1 MVLGEPLCHIGLVYW
16 RQFFMAKSCSAPFV
30 QKKAIHRDLIQTFPK
45 NSNRAGRKRTKSGST
60 WLMEGAPRPMIWAA
74 HPLAEDLE
82 DLRPWGFPFDP
93 EISTDLHSKC
103 VFFLRL
109 CHQLSWQSSSNKNYM
124 KIPGKSWVSH
134 QNPIFFFSKNRS
146 HRIPEPG
153 TRCLGE
159 SGQAHFAVPLEVG
172 AAPGSAEAGLGAGS
186 FVLGDKYPLVI

>member
-30 QKKAIHRDLIQTFPK
+30 KKKAIHRDLIQTFPK

-103 VFFLRL
+103 VFFWGCATNFPGNLVLTKTIWKSRENHGFL
-109 CHQLSWQSSSNKNYM
+109 I
-124 KIPGKSWVSH
+124 KIPS
-134 QNPIFFFSKNRS
+134 FFSQKIDPIGSRN
-146 HRIPEPG
+146 PERGASEKAAKPISLFLWKSELP
-153 TRCLGE
+153 REALKQVSALG
-159 SGQAHFAVPLEVG
+159 H
-172 AAPGSAEAGLGAGS
+172 S
-186 FVLGDKYPLVI
+186 F